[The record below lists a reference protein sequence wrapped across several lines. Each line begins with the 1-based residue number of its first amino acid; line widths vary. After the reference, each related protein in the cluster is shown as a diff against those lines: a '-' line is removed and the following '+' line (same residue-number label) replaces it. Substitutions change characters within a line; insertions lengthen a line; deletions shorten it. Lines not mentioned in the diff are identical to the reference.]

1 MIYGYILIGTKNS
14 FEHEV
19 SDELS
24 RLDEVVDVEPLLIEE
39 TALADP
45 FFEDYVLIAKIKA
58 ENSKDLKKIVD
69 DKIHTIH
76 GVKKLKLHQDRNY
89 NFVISRV
96 KEVLL

>member
-1 MIYGYILIGTKNS
+1 MVYGYILIGTKNS
-14 FEHEV
+14 YEHEV

-24 RLDEVVDVEPLLIEE
+24 RLDEVVDVEPLLVEE

-45 FFEDYVLIAKIKA
+45 FFEDYELIAKIKA

-76 GVKKLKLHQDRNY
+76 GVEKIKVASRSKL
-89 NFVISRV
+89 
-96 KEVLL
+96 